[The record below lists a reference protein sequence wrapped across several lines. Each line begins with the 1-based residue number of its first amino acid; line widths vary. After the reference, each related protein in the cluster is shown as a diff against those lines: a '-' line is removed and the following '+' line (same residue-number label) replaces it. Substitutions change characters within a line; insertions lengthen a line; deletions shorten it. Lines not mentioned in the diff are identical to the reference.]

1 MAVHEFSTSAALMD
15 YVHKN
20 DVTVWYGQYGM
31 GTINFIDCKSLHIA
45 FDSRSDYE
53 KWKDGSVQSQIS
65 LF

>member
-1 MAVHEFSTSAALMD
+1 MD

-20 DVTVWYGQYGM
+20 DVTVWHGQYGL
-31 GTINFIDCKSLHIA
+31 GTITFIDCKSLHIA

-53 KWKDGSVQSQIS
+53 KWKNGSIQSQIS